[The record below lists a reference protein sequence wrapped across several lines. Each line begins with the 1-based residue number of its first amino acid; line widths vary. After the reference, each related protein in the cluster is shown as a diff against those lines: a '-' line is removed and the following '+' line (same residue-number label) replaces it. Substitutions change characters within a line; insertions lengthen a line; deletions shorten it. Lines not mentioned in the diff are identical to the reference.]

1 MGQVFVKP
9 ALRALAILLLSS
21 AVARAAEPLETPWRE
36 IVWGASSDEIARHF
50 GTRARRLATPIDF
63 GDSYV
68 DVVLRVVKVGDYTLI
83 AFFQMDKRT
92 RRLKRVQLERQ
103 RHGIAPRVVA
113 SVLEALQEA
122 YGPPD
127 RVCDAPPNSANAFQR
142 TGDRVW
148 LRDGDEIR
156 LVFRDTTFD
165 PGEGCAFGGG
175 AILGACGLPGQILVR
190 VTPAKDLPTC
200 D

>member
-1 MGQVFVKP
+1 MGEVFVKP
-9 ALRALAILLLSS
+9 APLALSILLLSS
-21 AVARAAEPLETPWRE
+21 AVARPAEPLEAPWRE
-36 IVWGASSDEIARHF
+36 IGWGASSDEIARHF

-68 DVVLRVVKVGDYTLI
+68 DVVLREVTVGGYALI
-83 AFFQMDKRT
+83 GFFQMDKRT

-103 RHGIAPRVVA
+103 RHGITPRVAA
-113 SVLEALQEA
+113 SVLGALQEA

-127 RVCDAPPNSANAFQR
+127 RVCDAPPRTANAFQR
-142 TGDRVW
+142 TGERVW
-148 LRDGDEIR
+148 LRDGEEIR
-156 LVFRDTTFD
+156 LIFRDTTFD

-190 VTPAKDLPTC
+190 ITPARDLPTC